1 MTKIYVMETCPD
13 CTQIK
18 RQAKERPDFQLIDI
32 GEHVKNLKEFIRLR
46 DSRPEFDAAKREGS
60 LGIPCFLHDDG
71 SITFEAADFV
81 TEEPIVGTACSLD
94 KKGGC

>member
-1 MTKIYVMETCPD
+1 METCPD
-13 CTQIK
+13 CTKIK
-18 RQAKERPDFQLIDI
+18 RQANFHPDYELIDI

-60 LGIPCFLHDDG
+60 LGIPCFLHPDG
-71 SITFEAADFV
+71 SITFETPDF
-81 TEEPIVGTACSLD
+81 TIEETIVGPTCSLD